1 MKGSGGAPILNVSTG
16 KIIGLHTSASP
27 HYNINNGTFL
37 KSSIT
42 QFIEMNKDYISSNGL
57 TSANYWYSD
66 SIYTVKSE
74 IQITN
79 YIEKSQEDEKD
90 KIKKLEEKIKEL
102 NDLLNDNINTI
113 DELKAKLSR
122 FPFELKEGEK
132 IMSIIITSPDK
143 KNIKSIIC
151 KNTDIFHDMEKKL
164 YQNDDKVFGKGK
176 QITINEKN
184 IEKTES
190 LENNKI
196 NDNDIIVINNL

>member
-16 KIIGLHTSASP
+16 KIIGLHTSSSP

-79 YIEKSQEDEKD
+79 YIEKSQEGEKD

-151 KNTDIFHDMEKKL
+151 KNTDIFYNMEKKL
-164 YQNDDKVFGKGK
+164 YQNDGKVFWKRE
-176 QITINEKN
+176 TNYN
-184 IEKTES
+184 
-190 LENNKI
+190 
-196 NDNDIIVINNL
+196 